1 MHLTLQF
8 GLIAQNKA
16 ENRKQS
22 HVYFHKFKNRELVK
36 YVQQKL
42 LLGWSPEQIYGRI
55 KNFHKEWI
63 ISFKTIYNWIYSGL
77 LEKVT
82 NKNLRRKG
90 KKRKSQENRGKFNG
104 KSIKERNINVNNRIT
119 VGHWE
124 GDTVVSSRG
133 KSKSCLITLVER
145 TSRFT
150 LAMLVENRTTK
161 VVNEN
166 ISHYLSILPNNL
178 VKTITFDRGKEFSNW
193 QQLEKNLNVKIY
205 FANAYSPWQRGTNEN
220 TNGLIREKFPKKF
233 NFSNTTKNAVHKF
246 ILSLNQRPRKI
257 LNYLSPIEYLVRK
270 II

>member
-1 MHLTLQF
+1 MCALH
-8 GLIAQNKA
+8 
-16 ENRKQS
+16 
-22 HVYFHKFKNRELVK
+22 
-36 YVQQKL
+36 
-42 LLGWSPEQIYGRI
+42 
-55 KNFHKEWI
+55 
-63 ISFKTIYNWIYSGL
+63 SFKTIYNWIYSGL

-82 NKNLRRKG
+82 SKNLRRKG

-104 KSIKERNINVNNRIT
+104 KSIKERNVNNRIT
-119 VGHWE
+119 LGHWE

-150 LAMLVENRTTK
+150 LAILVENRTTK
-161 VVNEN
+161 VINKN

-178 VKTITFDRGKEFSNW
+178 VKTITFDRGKEFANW

-205 FANAYSPWQRGTNEN
+205 FADAYSPWQRGTNEN